1 MASITKEEILV
12 MGVVLGICLKKK
24 RRRPRRMWCKKWLTE
39 RESYSHVLLLK
50 ELEASAPDDFFN
62 YLRMDV
68 QTFYTLLDL
77 IGPEIQKKN
86 TVMREAV
93 SAKERLAVTLR
104 YMATGRNYADL
115 KFSSI
120 ISPQALSK
128 IIPETCWAFYRKLKN
143 EYLKVSTFIL

>member
-1 MASITKEEILV
+1 

-24 RRRPRRMWCKKWLTE
+24 KKRRPRRMWCKKWLAET
-39 RESYSHVLLLK
+39 ESYSHVLLLK
-50 ELEASAPDDFFN
+50 ELEASAPDDFLN
-62 YLRMDV
+62 YLRLDV
-68 QTFYTLLDL
+68 QTCYTLLDL

-104 YMATGRNYADL
+104 YLATGRNYADL

-120 ISPQALSK
+120 RSPQALSK
-128 IIPETCWAFYRKLKN
+128 IIPETCWAIYNELKN

>member
-1 MASITKEEILV
+1 
-12 MGVVLGICLKKK
+12 
-24 RRRPRRMWCKKWLTE
+24 
-39 RESYSHVLLLK
+39 
-50 ELEASAPDDFFN
+50 
-62 YLRMDV
+62 MDV

-77 IGPEIQKKN
+77 IGPEIQKNN

-128 IIPETCWAFYRKLKN
+128 IIPETSWAIYRKLKN